1 MAHLPLKTVA
11 VYDPAS
17 APGKHGNSR
26 NAAPPQ
32 NHCKGYAVRRQ
43 SRCIDLVRGA
53 PGRSRLLFRAAAEL
67 IATPGEIPVVRF
79 HAGTIHQANRPSK
92 NGASPF

>member
-67 IATPGEIPVVRF
+67 TVVM
-79 HAGTIHQANRPSK
+79 HLQQARVNYPNRPAAPRGGGSLQRP
-92 NGASPF
+92 G